1 MTRDSRKQIA
11 DSRSWV
17 AGCSPSDEATQQPSN
32 PATASSAIRYLLSA
46 IYLLPAIPAWACP
59 VCFGNPDSPLTKGTS
74 NGILF
79 LLAIIGLVQ
88 IGFIALFVTFW
99 RRARAIRRRRESF
112 HLIEGGAH

>member
-1 MTRDSRKQIA
+1 MRSDSRQRTA
-11 DSRSWV
+11 DSGWSLRSTAV
-17 AGCSPSDEATQQPSN
+17 AIC
-32 PATASSAIRYLLSA
+32 YLLSA
-46 IYLLPAIPAWACP
+46 ISVHACP

-79 LLAIIGLVQ
+79 LLGIIGLVQ
-88 IGFIALFVTFW
+88 IGFVALFVTFW

>member
-1 MTRDSRKQIA
+1 MDSRQRTA
-11 DSRSWV
+11 DSRFKTVLRSFAAV
-17 AGCSPSDEATQQPSN
+17 CC
-32 PATASSAIRYLLSA
+32 LLSA
-46 IYLLPAIPAWACP
+46 VYVQACP

-79 LLAIIGLVQ
+79 LLGVIGLVQ
-88 IGFIALFVTFW
+88 IGFVALFVTFW